1 MKKLIYTLPLV
12 LLACGQ
18 SPEEIEQKRKSDSM
32 EYFNGLESILDS
44 IYRGNDSTVVDTV
57 MKVIRNNYNSINQ
70 TAQTDTLKR

>member
-1 MKKLIYTLPLV
+1 
-12 LLACGQ
+12 
-18 SPEEIEQKRKSDSM
+18 M